1 MSRSVHGTKRHDRR
15 KKILRNAKGYWERR
29 NKLFRSAKEAVERS
43 QVYAYRDRRNRKRTF
58 RSLWIVR
65 ISAICRQHGM
75 SYSQFMYGLKRVG
88 VQINRKALSNLAIQ
102 DPETF
107 MVLMEK
113 VKEGTNGET
122 GAD

>member
-15 KKILRNAKGYWERR
+15 KKILRNAKGYWGRR
-29 NKLFRSAKEAVERS
+29 SKLFRSAKEAVERS